1 MKRACVIGWPIS
13 HSLSPAIHGYWLKR
27 YGIDGDYVKE
37 AVEPKDFE
45 GFLKSLAARGF
56 RGANITV
63 PHKIAAFRLCDA
75 RDAAAEAIG
84 AVNTVSAGGGKLAG
98 SNTDAF
104 GFLANLDS
112 AAPGWDRLGRF
123 SGAEQGR
130 TPSPPPSP
138 SGRGGSAVPVA
149 ISFPLPGG
157 EGQGE
162 GRSAASLSPAVVI
175 GAGGAARAVVW
186 ALGQRGFEDIRI
198 VNRTSARAEDLAAA
212 FPAGRA
218 YGFEALGLA
227 LEGAGFVV
235 NASTLGMKG
244 APPLDIDLSPAARGA
259 TVCDIVYTP
268 LETGLLAEAR
278 RLGLNAVDGLGML
291 LHQAAP
297 GFEAWFGVRPEVTP
311 ELRAAVLAA
320 IAAREAASA

>member
-1 MKRACVIGWPIS
+1 MKRACVIGWPIA

-27 YGIDGDYVKE
+27 YGISGEYVKE

-45 GFLKSLAARGF
+45 GFLKSLAERGF
-56 RGANITV
+56 QGANITV
-63 PHKIAAFRLCDA
+63 PHKITAYRLCDS

-84 AVNTVSAGGGKLAG
+84 AVNTVSVEDGKLAG

-104 GFLANLDS
+104 GFVASLDS
-112 AAPGWDRLGRF
+112 AAPGWDRE
-123 SGAEQGR
+123 GA
-130 TPSPPPSP
+130 
-138 SGRGGSAVPVA
+138 
-149 ISFPLPGG
+149 
-157 EGQGE
+157 
-162 GRSAASLSPAVVI
+162 AAVI

-186 ALGQRGFEDIRI
+186 ALRQRGFEDIRI
-198 VNRTSARAEDLAAA
+198 VNRTKARAEELAAA
-212 FPAGRA
+212 FPAARA
-218 YGFEALGLA
+218 CSFDALDRA
-227 LEGAGFVV
+227 LKGAGFVV

-268 LETGLLAEAR
+268 LETGLLAQAR

-297 GFEAWFGVRPEVTP
+297 GFEAWFGVRPEVTA

-320 IAAREAASA
+320 IAAREATPA

>member
-45 GFLKSLAARGF
+45 GFLKSLAERGF

-104 GFLANLDS
+104 GFLASLDS
-112 AAPGWDRLGRF
+112 AAPGWDRSGQF
-123 SGAEQGR
+123 SGTAAG
-130 TPSPPPSP
+130 TSC
-138 SGRGGSAVPVA
+138 
-149 ISFPLPGG
+149 PLPGG

-162 GRSAASLSPAVVI
+162 GRSAVVI

-186 ALGQRGFEDIRI
+186 ALRQRGFEEIRI

-212 FPAGRA
+212 FPAARA
-218 YGFEALGLA
+218 YGFEALARA
-227 LEGAGFVV
+227 LEGACFVV

-244 APPLDIDLSPAARGA
+244 APPLDIDLSPAARDA

-297 GFEAWFGVRPEVTP
+297 GFDAWFGVRPEVTA

-320 IAAREAASA
+320 IAAREVASA